1 MVPSGGRQ
9 LALAVVLLLAIL
21 LPCGIAR
28 ADEQGADVGAEAADA
43 AVAAPQCRALAAQVE
58 AQNHLLR
65 QELRQIKRE
74 LAMLNQNLDKP
85 GAREVMAGI
94 GYILGLF
101 GVAALVANHRRGQK
115 ED

>member
-1 MVPSGGRQ
+1 MVPSGRRQ
-9 LALAVVLLLAIL
+9 RVLAVVMLLAIL
-21 LPCGIAR
+21 LPCNIAR
-28 ADEQGADVGAEAADA
+28 ADEQGADAGAAPADT
-43 AVAAPQCRALAAQVE
+43 VAALQCRDLAAQVE
-58 AQNHLLR
+58 AQNHQLR